1 MSPRCHI
8 PSCLGHADERT
19 AEVACARCAGQR
31 WILVRPASAPDPTD
45 FVCIRCKAVLA
56 GRNASDSV
64 GSQAQQDARAQAGER
79 LRERHAQ
86 A

>member
-19 AEVACARCAGQR
+19 TEVACARCAGQR
-31 WILVRPASAPDPTD
+31 WILVRPATAPDPYT
-45 FVCIRCKAVLA
+45 CLRCRAVLA

-79 LRERHAQ
+79 LRERRAQ

>member
-8 PSCLGHADERT
+8 ASCLGHADERT
-19 AEVACARCAGQR
+19 AEVACSRCQGQR
-31 WILVRPASAPDPTD
+31 WTLVRPATAPDPTD
-45 FVCIRCKAVLA
+45 YVCIRCKAVLA
-56 GRNASDSV
+56 GRNASDPV

-79 LRERHAQ
+79 LRERRAQ

>member
-31 WILVRPASAPDPTD
+31 WILVRPATAPDPTD
-45 FVCIRCKAVLA
+45 YVRIRCKAVLA
-56 GRNASDSV
+56 ARNASDPV
-64 GSQAQQDARAQAGER
+64 GSQAQQDARAQAGDR
-79 LRERHAQ
+79 LRERRAQ